1 MFKKIRFSVNKK
13 LSRRYIYIRF
23 KTINYKNFLKK
34 TEKNLFLHRIRYNT
48 VIYKKAI
55 LFHPVSSNHTI

>member
-1 MFKKIRFSVNKK
+1 MIKKNRFNVNKK
-13 LSRRYIYIRF
+13 LSRRYIYIRS

-34 TEKNLFLHRIRYNT
+34 TGKNLFLHRIRYNT

-55 LFHPVSSNHTI
+55 LFHPI